1 MLASLA
7 LLASLAPS
15 VAAAEPTFGTPTA
28 TSKFGTGIDFS
39 QPVTVDEPIVRAE
52 LLLTI
57 ANAIGPN
64 ITEVPFTP
72 VAGSNT
78 LTYTLDTSGQHHM
91 TPNTPI
97 KARWR
102 VFPQSDPEHG
112 ILGPEVKV
120 VYADDRFDWKTVSG
134 DLVRV
139 HWYEGDDKFAAKALK
154 LGEDEVRDTSKLL
167 GVTETEPVDF
177 FVYANNDDFY
187 GALGPGAH
195 ENVAGTAV
203 RLHPDASRAHPAR
216 PDRRPARRGPDPARV
231 RPSRVRHGVVE
242 PVPRRAALAQRG
254 PGRLP
259 ERGLRVGRP
268 ARRRIRRE
276 VRHAHP
282 ARRPDRPVPERPGLL
297 PRLLGERRRGGLHD
311 QDLWQGCARH
321 ADPLVRAGADR

>member
-1 MLASLA
+1 GADARRPPRGRPERPRDRSDGGPGVGEVKTSILGRLFPVLASLA
-7 LLASLAPS
+7 LLATLVAS
-15 VAAAEPTFGTPTA
+15 VAAAGPTFGTPTA

-39 QPVTVDEPIVRAE
+39 QPVTVDEPIVRAD

-139 HWYEGDDKFAAKALK
+139 HWYEGDDTF
-154 LGEDEVRDTSKLL
+154 
-167 GVTETEPVDF
+167 
-177 FVYANNDDFY
+177 
-187 GALGPGAH
+187 
-195 ENVAGTAV
+195 
-203 RLHPDASRAHPAR
+203 
-216 PDRRPARRGPDPARV
+216 
-231 RPSRVRHGVVE
+231 
-242 PVPRRAALAQRG
+242 
-254 PGRLP
+254 
-259 ERGLRVGRP
+259 
-268 ARRRIRRE
+268 
-276 VRHAHP
+276 
-282 ARRPDRPVPERPGLL
+282 
-297 PRLLGERRRGGLHD
+297 
-311 QDLWQGCARH
+311 
-321 ADPLVRAGADR
+321 